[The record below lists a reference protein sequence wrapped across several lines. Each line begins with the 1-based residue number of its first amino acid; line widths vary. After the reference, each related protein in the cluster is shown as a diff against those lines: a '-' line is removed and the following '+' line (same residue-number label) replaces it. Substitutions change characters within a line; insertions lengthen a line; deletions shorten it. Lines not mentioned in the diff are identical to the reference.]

1 MAETQISAYISNA
14 TRDEVERYVDAH
26 GVKKGNL
33 VEQALLHHLQA
44 LRELP
49 EDIII
54 PPRLRVTRRSFDEV
68 VALVDQPR
76 KATAALRRLMMSTPE
91 SARPAKAKRSA
102 SRS

>member
-1 MAETQISAYISNA
+1 MADTQISAHISDT

-26 GVKKGNL
+26 GLKKGNL

-54 PPRLRVTRRSFDEV
+54 PPRLRVTRGSFDQV
-68 VALVDQPR
+68 VALVAEPR
-76 KATAALRRLMMSTPE
+76 KPTPALRRLMMSRPG
-91 SARPAKAKRSA
+91 SARPAKTKRSA
-102 SRS
+102 F